1 MQMQGMQNSIKTIGG
16 NLMLLLTTFFWGITF
31 IVVKDAVAQVD
42 VFLFLCQRFSLAFLL
57 LLLPFPLLRQR
68 LTLKTVRCGI
78 MLGLWLF
85 GVFAFQTVALV
96 YTSASNTAFLTGLN
110 VVLVPLLSALIYRQY
125 IAHNA
130 RVGVMLAF
138 SGLYL
143 LCTNGNLALNM
154 GDMLGVICAIC
165 VAVHIMLTARYVQSC
180 NIYWLTTLQIGTIGL
195 LSGLIALF
203 SGEQIFIW
211 YPQIR
216 NALLICVL
224 FATVFAYVTQTT
236 MQRYISPTNTA
247 LIFCMEPVFAA
258 LAAYIVI
265 DERLTLRGYLGAGMI
280 LSGML
285 LAELSPGFFKN
296 SRRRLRF
303 SIPVQNLTARS
314 KPEA

>member
-1 MQMQGMQNSIKTIGG
+1 
-16 NLMLLLTTFFWGITF
+16 
-31 IVVKDAVAQVD
+31 
-42 VFLFLCQRFSLAFLL
+42 
-57 LLLPFPLLRQR
+57 
-68 LTLKTVRCGI
+68 
-78 MLGLWLF
+78 
-85 GVFAFQTVALV
+85 
-96 YTSASNTAFLTGLN
+96 
-110 VVLVPLLSALIYRQY
+110 
-125 IAHNA
+125 
-130 RVGVMLAF
+130 
-138 SGLYL
+138 
-143 LCTNGNLALNM
+143 
-154 GDMLGVICAIC
+154 
-165 VAVHIMLTARYVQSC
+165 
-180 NIYWLTTLQIGTIGL
+180 
-195 LSGLIALF
+195 
-203 SGEQIFIW
+203 
-211 YPQIR
+211 
-216 NALLICVL
+216 VL